1 MRDITTQVNLVWRFQ
16 NEFNHPQSKSLSVGK
31 YDTRVLRLKLFKE
44 ELGEF
49 AQALYNNDKVEQLDG
64 VMDKL
69 FILFG
74 TVNYHGMNE
83 MFIDIMK
90 GESTDLHTPIPNYP
104 VEITSLL
111 NMANF
116 ERRYITGSLTFREIL
131 LWCVELCIS
140 VLSLYEKLESEGI
153 VKKGS
158 FASAFKEVYDS
169 NMSKLENGKPLLRAD
184 NKILKGKDYF
194 KPDLKQFVNL

>member
-1 MRDITTQVNLVWRFQ
+1 MISNSGTFQKKLLSSLNIT
-16 NEFNHPQSKSLSVGK
+16 P
-31 YDTRVLRLKLFKE
+31 
-44 ELGEF
+44 GEF
-49 AQALYNNDKVEQLDG
+49 TQALYNNDKIEQLDG

-90 GESTDLHTPIPNYP
+90 GESIDLHTPITNYP
-104 VEITSLL
+104 VEITTLL

-131 LWCVELCIS
+131 LWCVELCTS

-194 KPDLKQFVNL
+194 KPNLKQFIV